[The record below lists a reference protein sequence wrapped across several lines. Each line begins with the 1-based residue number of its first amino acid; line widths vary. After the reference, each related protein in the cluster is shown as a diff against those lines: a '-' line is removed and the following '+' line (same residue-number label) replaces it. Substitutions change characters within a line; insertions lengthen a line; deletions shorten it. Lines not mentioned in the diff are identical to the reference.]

1 MGSTPRGNGTI
12 LRRSLSQSCGEK
24 PPGVINNIMQGGHQ
38 NRNSGTGMQFM
49 HGVNSGPDQLISPQF
64 PPPPPNEASDVG
76 GSNNTTPRGSM
87 EFLPPPPPHLLHSDE
102 EGDNDGAAA
111 ANESKNDNNCSM
123 SVSESVRKLQQ
134 RHHSMINNQNAHG
147 GMMRPGSPATL
158 RRVQSM
164 SAATPPQ
171 NTPPSVFN
179 SSLQHHQMD
188 HGQRAS
194 LKARLEAAMSSP
206 RAQAPGSAA
215 QHRPQSPNPAAA
227 AVGGN
232 NEVIYAPVAA
242 LQQKIQQQH
251 QKAAAAA
258 GHGGPGGNMMMN
270 PGMVPHPPGPV
281 FQQQVK
287 HFRKRKKTK

>member
-12 LRRSLSQSCGEK
+12 LRRSLSQSCGET
-24 PPGVINNIMQGGHQ
+24 PPGGVINNKMQGHQ
-38 NRNSGTGMQFM
+38 NRNSGAGVQFM
-49 HGVNSGPDQLISPQF
+49 QHGGAGNGGTTDQLMSPPF
-64 PPPPPNEASDVG
+64 PPPPPSEVADVG

-87 EFLPPPPPHLLHSDE
+87 EFLPPPPPHLLQSDE
-102 EGDNDGAAA
+102 EGDNDVATT
-111 ANESKNDNNCSM
+111 ANENKNDNNGSL

-134 RHHSMINNQNAHG
+134 RHHSMINNQNAHAG
-147 GMMRPGSPATL
+147 MRPGSPATL

-171 NTPPSVFN
+171 NTPVAVFN

-194 LKARLEAAMSSP
+194 LKARLEAAMSTP
-206 RAQAPGSAA
+206 RAQAPGSMA
-215 QHRPQSPNPAAA
+215 QHRPQSPNPASGA
-227 AVGGN
+227 GGN

-287 HFRKRKKTK
+287 YCFQ